1 MTNIS
6 NSFKKSKASLACGL
20 LALIVIIIFYP
31 SLNVLP
37 FRGFVDG
44 SLEYLAVARYYFESA
59 DNPSLPHPPS
69 GLFEPKLYF
78 NPWNQYLIFI
88 GSVYKLL
95 GREII
100 AIPQFFSVLIFYLSS
115 IYLFKLLKNNFNLL
129 ASLLGTLFFIF
140 HPQNIIYSACIMPE
154 PFIIFLLIASIYY
167 LDIYI
172 KNQTAQNFLF
182 FSLVS
187 SLTIFF
193 NPKPTF
199 SIVLSFLCLQWFESK
214 IAIKEKLHRI
224 SILIILVFVIAAIY
238 ETLGWRYGHATF
250 IYQLFIDKNFW
261 HDWLNISYSF
271 YGKFLLVP
279 FVALLLN
286 NSSHV
291 KLLICSLLIGFFIFG
306 LYFTYHIHTHFYY
319 QLQFILVIS
328 MAIAAA
334 YEAISNTLHNKK
346 TLIAF
351 IFIIISLFI
360 FYKNYYRSDS
370 NFYKSNFII
379 EKNKSKKILSNSTLL
394 KDKVGNS
401 DLIYYGKEG
410 GTMMTY
416 AGIKGARW
424 IDIGALSGDIE
435 AGVESKSMSKESY
448 IAKYWKN
455 FNRNNHYKYFISDQ
469 PDVLFKDQKIL
480 YNFLLE
486 KCHLE
491 EIDRSNNIIIVN
503 ISTCRNFD
511 IIIK

>member
-1 MTNIS
+1 MASINH
-6 NSFKKSKASLACGL
+6 SFKKNKVSITCGL

-44 SLEYLAVARYYFESA
+44 SLEYLAVARYYFESV
-59 DNPSLPHPPS
+59 DNSAISPPPS

-78 NPWNQYLIFI
+78 NPWNQYLVFI
-88 GSVYKLL
+88 GTIYKKL

-100 AIPQFFSVLIFYLSS
+100 AIPQFFSILIFYLSS
-115 IYLFKLLKNNFNLL
+115 IYLFKLLNNNFNFY

-140 HPQNIIYSACIMPE
+140 QPQNIIYSACIMPE
-154 PFIIFLLIASIYY
+154 PFIIFSLIVSIYY

-172 KNQTAQNFLF
+172 KNQTIKNFLF
-182 FSLVS
+182 FLFTAF
-187 SLTIFF
+187 LTIFF

-199 SIVLSFLCLQWFESK
+199 LILISFLCLQWFESN

-224 SILIILVFVIAAIY
+224 SLLIILVFLIASIY

-250 IYQLFIDKNFW
+250 IYLLFLNKNFW
-261 HDWLNISYSF
+261 FEWLNNLYNFYS
-271 YGKFLLVP
+271 KFLLVP
-279 FVALLLN
+279 FVVLFLK
-286 NSSHV
+286 NSSYI
-291 KLLICSLLIGFFIFG
+291 KFLIYSLLIGFFIFG

-328 MAIAAA
+328 IAIAAA
-334 YEAISNTLHNKK
+334 YETISNALPGKK
-346 TLIAF
+346 SLTVF
-351 IFIIISLFI
+351 IFIFISLFI

-370 NFYKSNFII
+370 NFYKGNFNI
-379 EKNKSKKILSNSTLL
+379 EKIKSEKIFNNSILL
-394 KDKVGNS
+394 RDKVGGA

-410 GTMMTY
+410 GTMMAY

-469 PDVLFKDQKIL
+469 PDVLLKDQKIL

-486 KCHLE
+486 KCQPE
-491 EIDRSNNIIIVN
+491 EIDRSNNILIVN
-503 ISTCRNFD
+503 ISTCRNFN
-511 IIIK
+511 IIE